1 MWSTAPG
8 PSVGRSRNRPSP
20 LIEPPAHG
28 CGYTNFEFVSA
39 SDGQCGAICC
49 RKPSYHAGRDQQPAV
64 RLDRDKEPEIMER
77 LHDISPNL
85 TLVLG
90 TFIACAM
97 QTMERLLQDP
107 VDAKAKL
114 RL

>member
-1 MWSTAPG
+1 
-8 PSVGRSRNRPSP
+8 
-20 LIEPPAHG
+20 
-28 CGYTNFEFVSA
+28 
-39 SDGQCGAICC
+39 
-49 RKPSYHAGRDQQPAV
+49 
-64 RLDRDKEPEIMER
+64 MER
-77 LHDISPNL
+77 LHDIVADL